1 VGNRGLRRAEVE
13 EGTRYLRLVMDLFP
27 GVRAVAVGRVAAGA
41 LGRVGVT
48 PLAVLRHPAHG
59 GATRLAG
66 GLYEVGAALRLN
78 TISTGPPL
86 PGDTGAI
93 GLTLEG

>member
-1 VGNRGLRRAEVE
+1 V
-13 EGTRYLRLVMDLFP
+13 
-27 GVRAVAVGRVAAGA
+27 GVR
-41 LGRVGVT
+41 

-59 GATRLAG
+59 GATRFAG
-66 GLYEVGAALRLN
+66 GLYGAGAALRLN